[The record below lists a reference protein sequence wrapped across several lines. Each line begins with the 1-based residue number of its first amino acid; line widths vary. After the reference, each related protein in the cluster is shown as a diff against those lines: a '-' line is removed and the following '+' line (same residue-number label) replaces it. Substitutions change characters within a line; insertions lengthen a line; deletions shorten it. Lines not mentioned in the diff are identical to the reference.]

1 VLPDVDV
8 APNAVPVVEVVAG
21 AGGVMVPAVAVLPSV
36 DMVPNVDGVPNVDV
50 IVETGAAGF

>member
-8 APNAVPVVEVVAG
+8 APNAVPIVEVVAG
-21 AGGVMVPAVAVLPSV
+21 AGGVVPAVAALPCV